1 MKRYYYLV
9 LLMFILSIFNTKLI
23 AQHVDAGQDI
33 YLCPGETTATLHANV
48 GRIMT
53 GRYRV
58 ESIPFVWDADFT
70 TGQDVL
76 LNGNIMRRDDMY
88 SDPITL
94 PFPISF
100 YGRTY
105 DQIVVGSN
113 GDIIFETSIGATY
126 DAWEIEPSESIP
138 NHTLPYWDFNPTT
151 NVGLSYASIMGAYHD
166 IDISV
171 SSGSEEL
178 KFKTV
183 GTAPNRKFIVIYND
197 IPQYDCNNLLSSQE
211 IVFNEADFSFEV
223 HIKAKPTCNTWPPT
237 SSGDVPGSAVLGIQN
252 EELLPD
258 TCGNYPGDVTS
269 PTLPNRNNGV
279 WEVLETAPEAYKFV
293 PDANVTL
300 TWYDGNRNVI
310 GTGVDVNVTVSANEV
325 YTLEASF
332 EDCHGNTY
340 TEFDEV
346 EVFYAPAPEMLP
358 GLTDDKAFCAG
369 DVLHLDGTVQ
379 NASAY
384 TSVAY
389 QWADS
394 SGNVMST
401 TPDFVVPATQTAEE
415 TYTLTV
421 TINGSCTSTYDVKVT
436 PFANCRIPE
445 GISPNGDGSN
455 DNFNLDYLAART
467 GIDKLEIFD
476 RRGVLVYEK
485 DAYTH
490 EFEGKNMDGK
500 ELPAA
505 TYFYVV
511 KLLDGEKKTGWVY
524 IVR

>member
-23 AQHVDAGQDI
+23 AQHVDAGQDV

-58 ESIPFVWDADFT
+58 ESIPFVWDGNFT
-70 TGQDVL
+70 NAQDVL
-76 LNGNIMRRDDMY
+76 MNGIPMRIDDRY
-88 SDPITL
+88 SDAIVL

-113 GDIIFETSIGATY
+113 GDIIFETSIATQY
-126 DAWEIEPSESIP
+126 DSWSIDPTETIP
-138 NHTLPYWDFNPTT
+138 NHTLPYWDASSN
-151 NVGLSYASIMGAYHD
+151 LSFASIMGAYHD
-166 IDISV
+166 INIGV
-171 SSGSEEL
+171 SSGTEEL
-178 KFKTV
+178 KYKTV
-183 GTAPNRKFIVIYND
+183 GTAPNRKFIIIYSD
-197 IPQYDCNNLLSSQE
+197 IPQFSCNNMLTSQE
-211 IVFNEADFSFEV
+211 IVFNESDFSFEV
-223 HIKAKPTCNTWPPT
+223 HVKNKEICAGWNDGLAT
-237 SSGDVPGSAVLGIQN
+237 LGIQN

-269 PTLPNRNNGV
+269 PTLPNRNTSP
-279 WEVLETAPEAYKFV
+279 WEVLDTAPEAYKFV

-325 YTLEASF
+325 FTLEASF
-332 EDCHGNTY
+332 EDCHGNAY

-358 GLTDDKAFCAG
+358 GLTDDKAFCIG
-369 DVLHLDGTVQ
+369 DVLNIDGTVQ
-379 NASAY
+379 NASTY

-394 SGNVMST
+394 SGNTVSSDPVFT
-401 TPDFVVPATQTAEE
+401 VPASQTMEE

-436 PFANCRIPE
+436 PFPNCRIPE

-490 EFEGKNMDGK
+490 EFEGKNIDGK